1 MVVFGAAV
9 VVLDI
14 IAGLGKPVEVKY
26 KEPRGIPPIDD
37 MVGSTT

>member
-1 MVVFGAAV
+1 MVFGEAV
-9 VVLDI
+9 AVLKNI
-14 IAGLGKPVEVKY
+14 TGLGKPVEVKY